1 MYSHQYCR
9 KIPSYHGKESEKST
23 LLLTLN
29 NQEKNDNYLQNLD
42 NRASKHMFDYKDRIV
57 ELQDKI
63 KANVS
68 FSTLFDFAHKLMK
81 VV

>member
-1 MYSHQYCR
+1 MEIEVPILAIQFGRICMF
-9 KIPSYHGKESEKST
+9 G
-23 LLLTLN
+23 LTFQSLFT
-29 NQEKNDNYLQNLD
+29 QIVKNLD